1 MKKLLKVAAAL
12 LLAAVTF
19 TACNSDSDTNY
30 TALLLAK
37 NSSNT
42 TVDYTQNFIRGFWK
56 YTIEAN
62 GKSETKYL
70 FYTEAKDSDK
80 RAKLS
85 SYTEGQIY
93 PEGLVLI
100 GNSTQYWNIAATT
113 IEKEYVTTVRNQEA
127 FTWETLY
134 KNSLNGINKFEKV
147 TKKSE
152 LPSWCTVNHDDS
164 DGVHLCYIHDIVKE
178 DENFKNTSS
187 IDWYGW

>member
-19 TACNSDSDTNY
+19 TACNSDSDTDY

-62 GKSETKYL
+62 GTSETKY
-70 FYTEAKDSDK
+70 FYYTEAKDSDTIAYETTGREK
-80 RAKLS
+80 
-85 SYTEGQIY
+85 Y
-93 PEGLVLI
+93 PEGLVLV
-100 GNSTQYWNIAATT
+100 GNSTQYWNYCASSS
-113 IEKEYVTTVRNQEA
+113 EKTYVTSVRNSQA

-134 KNSLNGINKFEKV
+134 KNTLNGINKFEKV
-147 TKKSE
+147 TSKSE
-152 LPSWCTVNHDDS
+152 LPSWCTVNHHFDDGYS
-164 DGVHLCYIHDIVKE
+164 CEIYKLVKK
-178 DENFKNTSS
+178 DENFKNISESS
-187 IDWYGW
+187 WYNY

>member
-37 NSSNT
+37 NSNKP

-62 GKSETKYL
+62 GTSETEYF

-80 RAKLS
+80 IVFSPSAG
-85 SYTEGQIY
+85 EEY
-93 PEGLVLI
+93 PEGLVLV
-100 GNSTQYWNIAATT
+100 GNATQYWSYGANTA
-113 IEKEYVTTVRNQEA
+113 EKEHVTKVRDSQG

-134 KNSLNGINKFEKV
+134 KNALNGINKFEKV
-147 TKKSE
+147 TSKSE
-152 LPSWCTVNHDDS
+152 LPSWCTDTSKCTDD
-164 DGVHLCYIHDIVKE
+164 GYAYDIYFLAIK
-178 DENFKNTSS
+178 DENFKNISWSS
-187 IDWYGW
+187 WYND

>member
-70 FYTEAKDSDK
+70 FYTEAKDSDEIAFTTTANEK
-80 RAKLS
+80 YLK
-85 SYTEGQIY
+85 
-93 PEGLVLI
+93 GLVLV
-100 GNSTQYWNIAATT
+100 GNATQYWNSGANAS
-113 IEKEYVTTVRNQEA
+113 EKAYVTTVRNSKS
-127 FTWETLY
+127 FDWETLY

-147 TKKSE
+147 TAKSE
-152 LPSWCTVNHDDS
+152 LPSWCTVNHLDDK
-164 DGVHLCYIHDIVKE
+164 GYACEIYKLVKE
-178 DENFKNTSS
+178 DKNLKNISESS
-187 IDWYGW
+187 WYNY

>member
-37 NSSNT
+37 NSNKP

-62 GKSETKYL
+62 GTSETEYF

-80 RAKLS
+80 IVFSPSAG
-85 SYTEGQIY
+85 EEY
-93 PEGLVLI
+93 PEGLVLV
-100 GNSTQYWNIAATT
+100 GNATQY
-113 IEKEYVTTVRNQEA
+113 
-127 FTWETLY
+127 
-134 KNSLNGINKFEKV
+134 
-147 TKKSE
+147 
-152 LPSWCTVNHDDS
+152 
-164 DGVHLCYIHDIVKE
+164 
-178 DENFKNTSS
+178 
-187 IDWYGW
+187 

>member
-37 NSSNT
+37 NSNKP

-62 GKSETKYL
+62 GTSETEYF

-80 RAKLS
+80 IAFTTGCNYK
-85 SYTEGQIY
+85 Y
-93 PEGLVLI
+93 PEGLVLV
-100 GNSTQYWNIAATT
+100 GNATQYWNYAANSS
-113 IEKEYVTTVRNQEA
+113 EKEYVTTVRDSQA
-127 FTWETLY
+127 FTWESLY
-134 KNSLNGINKFEKV
+134 KNALNGINKFEKV
-147 TKKSE
+147 TSKSE
-152 LPSWCTVNHDDS
+152 LPSWYKVNHDDDKGYS
-164 DGVHLCYIHDIVKE
+164 CEIYELVEK
-178 DENFKNTSS
+178 DENLKS
-187 IDWYGW
+187 ISEADWYGYAN

>member
-37 NSSNT
+37 NSNKP

-62 GKSETKYL
+62 GTSETEYF
-70 FYTEAKDSDK
+70 FYTEAQDSDEIAFK
-80 RAKLS
+80 TPGNEKYLK
-85 SYTEGQIY
+85 
-93 PEGLVLI
+93 GLVLV
-100 GNSTQYWNIAATT
+100 GNATQYWNSGANTA
-113 IEKEYVTTVRNQEA
+113 EKEYVTKVRDSQA

-134 KNSLNGINKFEKV
+134 KNALNGINKFEKV
-147 TKKSE
+147 TSKSE
-152 LPSWCTVNHDDS
+152 LPSWCKKDHLDDKGYS
-164 DGVHLCYIHDIVKE
+164 CDIYWLALK
-178 DENFKNTSS
+178 DENLKNISCYS
-187 IDWYGW
+187 WYNE